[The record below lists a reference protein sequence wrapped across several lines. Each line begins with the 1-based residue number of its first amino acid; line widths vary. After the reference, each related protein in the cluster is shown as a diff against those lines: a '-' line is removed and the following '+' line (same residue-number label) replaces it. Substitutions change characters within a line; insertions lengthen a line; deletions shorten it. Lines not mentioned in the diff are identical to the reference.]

1 MKKFFSLIALVG
13 VFAACNPE
21 DMTTAFQ
28 VAPAQVTLEATAV
41 CAAPG
46 FTAADNISYSPDKT
60 VTGTPVLSAGT
71 ITATATYKGASGSS
85 SVDYPTIL
93 AGGSATLSTV
103 VFIPYTPG
111 DTDYEFD
118 VVEVDSND
126 EVVVNELSEAA
137 HGGGV
142 EYTYT
147 YNDKEYNV
155 HLLENANEFVLL
167 DSYSYTDYAG
177 VKFVSSEITNE
188 DFRHTAEQMIEAY
201 KAGMTGITET
211 PVTKDFKVSAWALYN
226 IFNPVVTTTVTKNI
240 VATPKAG
247 ANTPELIND
256 GVIATFKYET
266 KTSVI
271 EPFEMAHPDH
281 VSHYVPGHGTGHGA
295 GSNAGGGLVE
305 AE

>member
-28 VAPAQVTLEATAV
+28 VAPAEVRLEATAV

-46 FTAADNISYSPDKT
+46 FSGASINYSPSQT
-60 VTGTPVLSAGT
+60 VTGNPVLAAGS
-71 ITATATYKGASGSS
+71 ITATATYNGASGSS
-85 SVDYPTIL
+85 TVDYPAIL
-93 AGGSATLSTV
+93 AGGSAILNTV

-111 DTDYEFD
+111 DTDYEFK
-118 VVEVDSND
+118 VEEVAED
-126 EVVVNELSEAA
+126 EVVVNQLPAAA
-137 HGGGV
+137 HGEGV
-142 EYTYT
+142 AYTYT
-147 YNDKEYNV
+147 YDGKDYEVN
-155 HLLENANEFVLL
+155 LLENANEFVLL
-167 DSYSYTDYAG
+167 DSYTYTEYSG
-177 VKFVSSEITNE
+177 VKFVSSEITND
-188 DFRHTAEQMIEAY
+188 DFKDTAEQMINAY

-211 PVTKDFKVSAWALYN
+211 PVTKDFQVSAWAVYN
-226 IFNPVVTTTVTKNI
+226 IFNPVKTTTTNCKI

-247 ANTPELIND
+247 ANTPTLIND

-266 KTSVI
+266 KASIV

-281 VSHYVPGHGTGHGA
+281 ASHYEAGHGHGHGA